1 MSILPSLEHADGGDV
16 RRCRRRRKGWLQVP
30 RLSFSS
36 ATPGASERAAMD
48 VKNKVCINFASKD
61 FSSKDFSLTRD
72 FIAGTDAGKKKK
84 RGIELLGQRKIWKVD
99 GAQTSEAACG

>member
-1 MSILPSLEHADGGDV
+1 
-16 RRCRRRRKGWLQVP
+16 
-30 RLSFSS
+30 
-36 ATPGASERAAMD
+36 MD

-72 FIAGTDAGKKKK
+72 FIAGTDAGKKKR

>member
-72 FIAGTDAGKKKK
+72 FIAGADAGKKKK
-84 RGIELLGQRKIWKVD
+84 N
-99 GAQTSEAACG
+99 EALNYSVREKYGK